1 MKKKFSLKRAAPSR
15 RLRRSKTRRPIA
27 KDLHVVG
34 HGVSGVG
41 ERFVKLVFKGQPVLV
56 SVNNLLTNRL
66 AEFVR
71 LQNHGARLLRIEAQR
86 KLVAKVDCELANRP
100 KFSVVT
106 TTGWHGDVFVFPDG
120 IVPTGRSDIEIHFA
134 DEGADRYQRLTC
146 HGTETGAKELFALFK
161 GNTRLMTGV
170 ALAFVGPLGI
180 VCPLEHVG
188 LQYCGA
194 NGVGKSSAAAAVSS
208 IWGGDAN
215 PNHRLGSGTAWKNTD
230 NALEQYSTAYS
241 NTLLFLDE
249 ADSIVGGDNKAKANA
264 LLNVVKDIAGGR
276 GKGRANDPSVSSWFT
291 PILSTSNLSVPRML
305 ELKRRDRDFSYI
317 DRLFDIP
324 PPKNAHGFFE
334 NLHGFADKV
343 EFRDRL
349 LELANRNFG
358 VTGRAFVAE
367 IARSLK
373 RDRTGLVAFVRA
385 RREAYHRA
393 AASIPAPGRD
403 LGRLH
408 GKFATI
414 YAAGCVAIR
423 FKILPFKRNDL
434 LRAVLKCERDHVEF
448 VRTELGLPHDRAKTI
463 GSPSAFERLKD
474 RLFGP
479 TRLKLIDLRKPGA
492 RPPQGH
498 IHTRAAGYL
507 GRHLGRDE
515 IWLRNK
521 RLERMVGGKAEATA
535 LKLKLHRKRLIVSE
549 RRGKTHNFVV
559 KRDIPGVGRLRVVAL
574 RPPPPLKRSRRR

>member
-1 MKKKFSLKRAAPSR
+1 M
-15 RLRRSKTRRPIA
+15 
-27 KDLHVVG
+27 
-34 HGVSGVG
+34 
-41 ERFVKLVFKGQPVLV
+41 
-56 SVNNLLTNRL
+56 
-66 AEFVR
+66 
-71 LQNHGARLLRIEAQR
+71 
-86 KLVAKVDCELANRP
+86 
-100 KFSVVT
+100 
-106 TTGWHGDVFVFPDG
+106 
-120 IVPTGRSDIEIHFA
+120 
-134 DEGADRYQRLTC
+134 
-146 HGTETGAKELFALFK
+146 
-161 GNTRLMTGV
+161 GNTNHAETQFT
-170 ALAFVGPLGI
+170 LAKPMIERISHI

-385 RREAYHRA
+385 RRRPITERPHPFLHQA
-393 AASIPAPGRD
+393 ATWAVCTASSPPSMPPVVSPFD
-403 LGRLH
+403 S
-408 GKFATI
+408 KFYLSKGMI
-414 YAAGCVAIR
+414 FCG
-423 FKILPFKRNDL
+423 
-434 LRAVLKCERDHVEF
+434 
-448 VRTELGLPHDRAKTI
+448 
-463 GSPSAFERLKD
+463 PS
-474 RLFGP
+474 
-479 TRLKLIDLRKPGA
+479 
-492 RPPQGH
+492 
-498 IHTRAAGYL
+498 
-507 GRHLGRDE
+507 
-515 IWLRNK
+515 
-521 RLERMVGGKAEATA
+521 
-535 LKLKLHRKRLIVSE
+535 
-549 RRGKTHNFVV
+549 
-559 KRDIPGVGRLRVVAL
+559 
-574 RPPPPLKRSRRR
+574 